1 MRCQLVNGNWDDA
14 SQSEFSGL
22 TSFGQII
29 AYMGADKIATAF
41 KRELK
46 EAFTVSKAQDE
57 EIKAKKAGAKV
68 DAKKKP
74 KKNAAPAPPPGIQ
87 LGRGSRAM
95 FDFVS
100 QGSLLSHPDIS
111 NFNAALNKELNS
123 ELSEILQV
131 RN

>member
-1 MRCQLVNGNWDDA
+1 MVENLKIALSLSNVRCQLVNGNWDDA

-74 KKNAAPAPPPGIQ
+74 KKNAAPAPPPGI
-87 LGRGSRAM
+87 
-95 FDFVS
+95 
-100 QGSLLSHPDIS
+100 
-111 NFNAALNKELNS
+111 
-123 ELSEILQV
+123 
-131 RN
+131 